1 MFAGGSVTLSMLEDE
16 ALVGGRLFKDGKSD
30 DGELRRRGAPGHP
43 HEECSV
49 SKVVD
54 SGEV

>member
-1 MFAGGSVTLSMLEDE
+1 MLDDE
-16 ALVGGRLFKDGKSD
+16 ALVGGKLFMDGKSD

-43 HEECSV
+43 QEECSV
-49 SKVVD
+49 SNVVD

>member
-1 MFAGGSVTLSMLEDE
+1 MTLSMLEDE